1 MILRPSSRMLEGVID
16 GKPNIGVALIRRR
29 RGAPDADFARR
40 TFGRPFICFGDVRG
54 IVHRP
59 VRDRL
64 KGLAMAVS
72 NTNGGM
78 DLQPFRAEVTAV
90 G

>member
-1 MILRPSSRMLEGVID
+1 MTGVRPTLTS
-16 GKPNIGVALIRRR
+16 
-29 RGAPDADFARR
+29 RGAHSVVHLFVLV
-40 TFGRPFICFGDVRG
+40 TFV
-54 IVHRP
+54 VHRP

>member
-1 MILRPSSRMLEGVID
+1 M
-16 GKPNIGVALIRRR
+16 
-29 RGAPDADFARR
+29 RGASAAGGVRDADFARR

>member
-1 MILRPSSRMLEGVID
+1 MANQTSAWRSSAAGGVRPTLTS
-16 GKPNIGVALIRRR
+16 
-29 RGAPDADFARR
+29 RGAHSVVHLFVSV
-40 TFGRPFICFGDVRG
+40 TFVG

>member
-1 MILRPSSRMLEGVID
+1 MVTDASVCSVLPFTRPNVDMDLQ
-16 GKPNIGVALIRRR
+16 
-29 RGAPDADFARR
+29 
-40 TFGRPFICFGDVRG
+40 PFRAEVTAVGCS

-59 VRDRL
+59 VPDRL

-78 DLQPFRAEVTAV
+78 RYA
-90 G
+90 